1 MATIFLNSY
10 IVMAEKDINLFT
22 DFPPVSTDKWVE
34 KITTDL
40 KGKDYE
46 RALVW
51 RTNEGFNVQPFY
63 RQENLEDKRYLNAL
77 PGNYP
82 YVRGNKKQNNDW
94 FIRQDIQVTDL
105 AAANAKAL
113 TILNK
118 GVNSLGFVIS
128 GNKNISVSDLDVLLK
143 DICLEA
149 AEINFVV
156 SGSVTQLA
164 ESFISHTQKRG
175 YNLKTISAS
184 INFDPL
190 SELVLKGK
198 MPASDAESFTT
209 VKKAVE
215 AAAEMTGL
223 QVISVDGKNFNN
235 AGASVVQELAF
246 SLAMGAEYLSQL
258 TELGMNAGI
267 AAPKIRF
274 NLGIGRNYF
283 MELAKLR
290 AGRLL
295 WAQIVTAFK
304 PECNCD
310 ETCECEGECKDGI
323 CRCAGKMKV
332 HSETSTWNKTVYDPY
347 VNMLRTQTEAM
358 SAALG
363 GTDSM
368 TVLPFNVIFENTTE
382 FSERIA
388 RNQQILL
395 KEESHLDKIVDPGAG
410 SYYIESLTDSIA
422 EEAWKLFLEV
432 QEKGGF
438 LAAFRAGF
446 VQEKVNE
453 MADKRRKAVA
463 IRKESFLGVNE
474 FPNFS
479 EQVKVQFDS
488 NLFEP
493 VCQKADNAEVEPIR
507 LFRGAEEFEKLRYA
521 TDTFVKANKRPKA
534 FMLTIGNLTMRKA
547 RAQFSSNFFAVA
559 GYEVVDNNGFA
570 DVEAGV
576 KAAKEANADI
586 IVLCSSDDEYIE
598 FGPQAFELIKAD
610 AIFVIAGAPACADEL
625 KSKGI
630 ENFIHMKTNLLEAL
644 KDYNKKLGIN

>member
-1 MATIFLNSY
+1 LATIFLNSY
-10 IVMAEKDINLFT
+10 IVMAEKDINLFK
-22 DFPPVSTDKWVE
+22 DFPPVSTEEWVE
-34 KITTDL
+34 KINTDL

-63 RQENLEDKRYLNAL
+63 RQENLENKGYLNAL
-77 PGNYP
+77 PGSYP
-82 YVRGNKKQNNDW
+82 YVRGNRKQNNDW

-118 GVNSLGFVIS
+118 GVNSLGFVIAD
-128 GNKNISVSDLDVLLK
+128 GKVISDSDLDVLLK

-156 SGSVTQLA
+156 SGHVPQLA
-164 ESFISHTQKRG
+164 EAFIAHTKKRG
-175 YNLKTISAS
+175 YDPKTVNAS
-184 INFDPL
+184 INYDAL

-198 MPASDAESFTT
+198 MPASDTDTFTT
-209 VKKAVE
+209 VKKAVD
-215 AAAEMTGL
+215 AAAEMPNL
-223 QVISVDGKNFNN
+223 QVIAIDGKNFNN
-235 AGASVVQELAF
+235 AGSSCVQELAF

-258 TELGMNAGI
+258 TELGMNAGV

-274 NLGIGRNYF
+274 NLGIGGNYF

-295 WAQIVTAFK
+295 WSQIVSAYQ

-310 ETCECEGECKDGI
+310 ENCDCEGECKDGI

-332 HSETSTWNKTVYDPY
+332 HSETSVWNKTVYDAY

-368 TVLPFNVIFENTTE
+368 TVLPFNSFFEETSE

-432 QEKGGF
+432 QDKGGF

-446 VQEKVNE
+446 VQERVNE

-463 IRKESFLGVNE
+463 IRKESLLGVNQ

-479 EQVKVQFDS
+479 EQAKIEF
-488 NLFEP
+488 NAHFFEP
-493 VCQKADNAEVEPIR
+493 VCQKADGAEAEPIC
-507 LFRGAEEFEKLRYA
+507 LFRGADEFEKLRYA
-521 TDTFVKANKRPKA
+521 TDVFAKAKKRPKA
-534 FMLTIGNLTMRKA
+534 FMLTIGNLAMRKA
-547 RAQFSSNFFAVA
+547 RAQFSSNFFAIA

-570 DVEAGV
+570 SVEAGV
-576 KAAKEANADI
+576 NAAKEANADI

-598 FGPQAFELIKAD
+598 FGPQAYELIKDD
-610 AIFVIAGAPACADEL
+610 AIFVIAGAPACADDL
-625 KSKGI
+625 KAKGI
-630 ENFIHMKTNLLEAL
+630 ENFVHVKTNLLEAL

>member
-1 MATIFLNSY
+1 MASIFLNSY
-10 IVMAEKDINLFT
+10 IVMAEKDINLFK
-22 DFPPVSTDKWVE
+22 DFPPVSTDQWFE
-34 KITTDL
+34 KIKTDL

-63 RQENLEDKRYLNAL
+63 RQENLEDKGYLNAL
-77 PGNYP
+77 PGNFP

-105 AAANAKAL
+105 TAANAKAL

-118 GVNSLGFVIS
+118 GVTSLGFVIT
-128 GNKNISVSDLDVLLK
+128 GNKAISGSDLDVLLK

-156 SGSVTQLA
+156 SGNVAQLA
-164 ESFISHTQKRG
+164 EAFIGHTRKRG
-175 YNLKTISAS
+175 YDLKTVNAS
-184 INFDPL
+184 INYDPL

-198 MPASDAESFTT
+198 MAASDAETFTS
-209 VKKAVE
+209 VKNAVE
-215 AAAEMTGL
+215 TSAEMTSL
-223 QVISVDGKNFNN
+223 QVISIDGKNFNN
-235 AGASVVQELAF
+235 AGSSIVQELAF

-258 TELGMNAGI
+258 TELGVNAGI

-274 NLGIGRNYF
+274 NLGIGGNYF

-295 WAQIVTAFK
+295 WSQIVSAYK
-304 PECNCD
+304 PECHCD
-310 ETCECEGECKDGI
+310 ETCDCEEECKDGI

-332 HSETSTWNKTVYDPY
+332 HSETSIWNKTVYDAY

-368 TVLPFNVIFENTTE
+368 TVLPFNSFFEETGE

-446 VQEKVNE
+446 VQAKVNE

-463 IRKESFLGVNE
+463 IRKESLLGVNQ

-479 EQVKVQFDS
+479 EQAKIEFGK
-488 NLFEP
+488 NFFEP
-493 VCQKADNAEVEPIR
+493 VSQKVDGAEAEPIC
-507 LFRGAEEFEKLRYA
+507 LFRGAEEFEKMRYA
-521 TDTFVKANKRPKA
+521 TDTFAKANRRPKA

-570 DVEAGV
+570 SIDAGV
-576 KAAKEANADI
+576 KAAKKANADI
-586 IVLCSSDDEYIE
+586 IVLCSSDDEYTE
-598 FGPQAFELIKAD
+598 FGPQAYELIKDD
-610 AIFVIAGAPACADEL
+610 AILVIAGAPACADEL
-625 KSKGI
+625 KAKGI
-630 ENFIHMKTNLLEAL
+630 ENFVHVKTNLLEAL

>member
-1 MATIFLNSY
+1 
-10 IVMAEKDINLFT
+10 MAEKDINLFQ
-22 DFPPVSTDKWVE
+22 DFPPVSTDEWVE
-34 KITTDL
+34 KIKTDL

-46 RALVW
+46 RTLVW

-63 RQENLEDKRYLNAL
+63 RQENLEGKNYLDVL
-77 PGNYP
+77 PGSYP

-94 FIRQDIQVTDL
+94 SIRQDIQVTGL

-118 GVNSLGFVIS
+118 GVTSLGFVIA
-128 GNKNISVSDLDVLLK
+128 GGKAISDSDLDVLLK

-156 SGSVTQLA
+156 SGNVAQLA
-164 ESFISHTQKRG
+164 EAFIGHTQKRG
-175 YNLKTISAS
+175 YDLKKVNAS
-184 INFDPL
+184 INYDPL
-190 SELVLKGK
+190 SELALKGK
-198 MPASDAESFTT
+198 MPASDTDTFTT
-209 VKKAVE
+209 VKNAVE
-215 AAAEMTGL
+215 AAAEMPNL
-223 QVISVDGKNFNN
+223 QVISIDGKNYNN
-235 AGASVVQELAF
+235 AGSSSVQELAF

-258 TELGMNAGI
+258 TDLGMNAGI

-274 NLGIGRNYF
+274 NLGIGGNYF
-283 MELAKLR
+283 IELAKLR

-295 WAQIVTAFK
+295 WAHIVSAYQ
-304 PECNCD
+304 PECHCD
-310 ETCECEGECKDGI
+310 ETCECGEECNDSI
-323 CRCAGKMKV
+323 CRCAGKMKI
-332 HSETSTWNKTVYDPY
+332 HSETSIWNKTVYDAY

-368 TVLPFNVIFENTTE
+368 TVLPFNSFFEETSE

-410 SYYIESLTDSIA
+410 SYYIELLTDSIA

-446 VQEKVNE
+446 VQAKVNE
-453 MADKRRKAVA
+453 MADKRRKAIA
-463 IRKESFLGVNE
+463 IRKESLLGVNQ

-479 EQVKVQFDS
+479 EQAKIEFEKHF
-488 NLFEP
+488 FEP
-493 VCQKADNAEVEPIR
+493 VLQKVDNAETEPIC

-521 TDTFVKANKRPKA
+521 TDTFAKANKRTKA
-534 FMLTIGNLTMRKA
+534 FMLTIGNLAMRKA
-547 RAQFSSNFFAVA
+547 RAQFSSNFFAIA

-570 DVEAGV
+570 SVEAGV
-576 KAAKEANADI
+576 KAAKKANADI
-586 IVLCSSDDEYIE
+586 IVLCSSDDEYTE
-598 FGPQAFELIKAD
+598 FGPQAHKLIEND
-610 AIFVIAGAPACADEL
+610 AILVIAGAPACADEL
-625 KSKGI
+625 KAKGI
-630 ENFIHMKTNLLEAL
+630 ENFVHVKTNLLEAL
-644 KDYNKKLGIN
+644 KEYNKKLGIK